1 MEGKKDKLT
10 KIHFW
15 AYGVGHFINDLVVA
29 CWFNF
34 LLYFLKRVAE
44 TQVASY
50 VLFIG
55 QVTDGLTT
63 PLVEFFSDKCETR
76 FGRHA
81 SMKASVFPGTSQA
94 CC

>member
-1 MEGKKDKLT
+1 MEERTDKLR

-15 AYGVGHFINDLVVA
+15 AYAVGHFINDLVVA

-34 LLYFLKRVAE
+34 LLFFLKRVAE

-63 PLVEFFSDKCETR
+63 PLVGFFSDKCNTR
-76 FGRHA
+76 FGISA
-81 SMKASVFPGTSQA
+81 IIQVKGFLGILQEY
-94 CC
+94 C

>member
-1 MEGKKDKLT
+1 MEGRRDKLT

-34 LLYFLKRVAE
+34 LLFFLKRVAE
-44 TQVASY
+44 TPVASY

-63 PLVEFFSDKCETR
+63 PLVGFFSDKCSTR
-76 FGRHA
+76 FGR
-81 SMKASVFPGTSQA
+81 SVIKKENVFPGTSREL
-94 CC
+94 C

>member
-1 MEGKKDKLT
+1 MDKL
-10 KIHFW
+10 KRIHFW

-44 TQVASY
+44 TPVASY
-50 VLFIG
+50 VLLIG

-63 PLVEFFSDKCETR
+63 PLVGFFSDKCETR
-76 FGRHA
+76 FG
-81 SMKASVFPGTSQA
+81 TS
-94 CC
+94 CHM